1 MLPDPDIAANQ
12 VIDAARLDDLRALLG
27 DALDDILRTWLDD
40 APAGLAAA
48 RRAGRAGEPDA
59 LIKAIHGVKGSAGN
73 VGATELSDAAGTL
86 ERRLKRADPA
96 LDLDAELTRLDT
108 CYSRAACHI
117 RTLIRS

>member
-1 MLPDPDIAANQ
+1 MPPEADIAASQ

-48 RRAGRAGEPDA
+48 RRAGQNDDPDA
-59 LIKAIHGVKGSAGN
+59 LLKAIHGVKGCAGN
-73 VGATELSDAAGTL
+73 VGALELSDGAGTL

-108 CYSRAACHI
+108 CYDRAANHI

>member
-108 CYSRAACHI
+108 CYTRAACHI